1 MEITC
6 AGRGR
11 TWPRLSVTRSGRNT
25 VYQHFIAPTAVLR
38 VLTAVFLGL
47 SVEIVVPLDAV
58 KELLSALR
66 VSDVLH
72 TDVYSLLDVTVTNDL
87 VDDNTDGVG
96 GDIVDDTGTA
106 TLHHDPLAFLV
117 VKCPSANIPVV
128 VLVRHTLLLGRIR
141 LDVDDISN
149 AVGNQVGRQLNRTV
163 FCVLLLVQPPLP
175 KPQSIRRTLEATLE
189 HVARTRAVTE

>member
-1 MEITC
+1 M
-6 AGRGR
+6 
-11 TWPRLSVTRSGRNT
+11 L
-25 VYQHFIAPTAVLR
+25 TAVL
-38 VLTAVFLGL
+38 LGL

-66 VSDVLH
+66 VPDVLH
-72 TDVYSLLDVTVTNDL
+72 TDVYSLLNVTVTDDL

-106 TLHHDPLAFLV
+106 ILYHDPLASLV

-149 AVGNQVGRQLNRTV
+149 AVRNQVGRQLNRTV
-163 FCVLLLVQPPLP
+163 FCVSLLVQPPLP